1 MNLPFSS
8 NLVSYHFFFKYMY
21 DAMCW
26 MSVILSTASDSDCVA
41 STWTDVHLQWHS
53 APPSAAPSWAPTFV
67 FFYSRPEPYMTTP
80 TPWGF
85 EKLTGQ
91 YSTRRS
97 MCPAHPIKWLP
108 HLELHNGDDSAK
120 AVKSTYHRG
129 TRLSSSPAMLCGCG
143 KGILLLRN
151 GCTSS
156 VIARGSQ
163 SWSAQ
168 ISELPC
174 SQELCLALSCL
185 VRDCT

>member
-8 NLVSYHFFFKYMY
+8 NLVSYHFFFKY
-21 DAMCW
+21 
-26 MSVILSTASDSDCVA
+26 IDCVA

-91 YSTRRS
+91 YSTRRF

-120 AVKSTYHRG
+120 AVKSAYHRG

-156 VIARGSQ
+156 VLARGSQ